1 MQTENKKIYADVII
15 DIAVEKLDRTFQ
27 YRIPEKLIGQIEP
40 GSIVSV
46 PFGKGNRVIRGYV
59 MDTVENPVFDPGK
72 MKEILAIVKDSS
84 LVEEDLIRLA
94 GWMKKNYGSTM
105 AAALKTVF
113 PIKKQMK
120 AKEKRYIVRI
130 LPKEEAEEKLAFYE
144 RKHQVARY
152 RLLSALMEIEEIP
165 CEFVTGKLNVP
176 MSVVNALSEQGI
188 LRVRTDKIYRNPVE
202 MKREDTALRILRP
215 DQQKIVDAVCDDY
228 RRGIRKTYL
237 IHGVTGSG
245 KTEVYMEIIDS
256 IVRQGKQ
263 AIVLIPEIAL
273 TYQTVMR
280 FYKRFGERVSTLH
293 SKLSAG
299 ERYDQFERAKRGEI
313 DVMIGPRSA
322 LFTPFQNL
330 GIIVIDEEHEGSYKS
345 ETMPKYHARE
355 VAEKRAALADASLLL
370 GSATPSMEAYYR
382 ALRGEYGLFELKE
395 RVTGGK
401 LPLVYTIDLRE
412 ELKKGNRSVF
422 SDKLKE
428 LIADRLL
435 KKEQIML
442 FLNRRGYASFVS
454 CRKCGHV
461 IKCPHCD
468 VALSAHRNGR
478 MVCHYCGYE
487 EPSVKVCPQCGSKYI
502 GGMRAGTEQIEQLL
516 NKEFPGAAVL
526 RMDADTTRQKDGY
539 EKVLSA
545 FANQEADILVGTQM
559 IVKGHD
565 FPNVTLVGILAA
577 DMSLYVNDYRAGE
590 RTFQLLT
597 QAAGRAGRGEKAG
610 EVVIQTYS
618 PEHYSI
624 VAAAKQDYES
634 FYQEEIGYRTLLS
647 YPPAAH
653 MLAVLVEAQEEET
666 GEKTAVFLAQKAA
679 ERKDEK
685 IRIIGPSKASVSKIS
700 DFYRFVIYFKCEDY
714 DALTACKDTME
725 EAFAKSEQKNVR
737 VQFDFDPMSAY

>member
-152 RLLSALMEIEEIP
+152 RLLSALMETEEIP

-330 GIIVIDEEHEGSYKS
+330 GIIVIDEEHESSYKS

-725 EAFAKSEQKNVR
+725 EALAKSEQKNVR

>member
-152 RLLSALMEIEEIP
+152 RLLSALMETEEIP
-165 CEFVTGKLNVP
+165 CELVTGKLNVP

-355 VAEKRAALADASLLL
+355 VAEKRAALADASLIL

-725 EAFAKSEQKNVR
+725 EALAKSEQKNVR

>member
-152 RLLSALMEIEEIP
+152 RLLSALMETEEIP

-725 EAFAKSEQKNVR
+725 EALAKSEQKNVR

>member
-725 EAFAKSEQKNVR
+725 EALAKSEQKNVR